1 MPYAL
6 GTTYKTYR
14 SGFTSRRRHIDD
26 WISRHFYKFAS
37 WLISWSFPRDWR
49 VRVNSRKSTS
59 FIFLGWHAIVIT
71 TNTILTVTIITTTN
85 TISQSRCLE
94 WLPRKHRNLLLGI
107 CLNCAKVKNENLEL
121 LEKVQELE
129 GKLQVTFQ
137 WDSLSM
143 ITIFS
148 HFLALCFS
156 WSLFELQRLYTA
168 QAELHYTH
176 IDCLRTSCQKL
187 YNSIWNFQV
196 VFFSV
201 PAFLSF
207 SSYSF
212 WNSDIYDI
220 I

>member
-107 CLNCAKVKNENLEL
+107 CLNCAKLKNENLEL
-121 LEKVQELE
+121 LEKVRELE
-129 GKLQVTFQ
+129 GKLQQQEMAGSSSCKWPFNG
-137 WDSLSM
+137 SCSGYILHRRSY
-143 ITIFS
+143 IT
-148 HFLALCFS
+148 HWL
-156 WSLFELQRLYTA
+156 
-168 QAELHYTH
+168 
-176 IDCLRTSCQKL
+176 
-187 YNSIWNFQV
+187 
-196 VFFSV
+196 
-201 PAFLSF
+201 PA
-207 SSYSF
+207 Y
-212 WNSDIYDI
+212 
-220 I
+220 